1 MSKNFQ
7 TRKEKEQRALEEQVK
22 AALTKENQQEL
33 RDLEKMYSSRVK
45 QIGKG
50 HRDAHPI
57 TQVKII
63 ICL

>member
-7 TRKEKEQRALEEQVK
+7 TRKVKEQRALEEQVK

-33 RDLEKMYSSRVK
+33 RNLEKMYSSRVK

-50 HRDAHPI
+50 HRDAHRI